1 MPAASFDLRPPTH
14 APNGQGSVYTGIYK
28 SLGSIFL
35 TVNLLGLPKE
45 VS

>member
-14 APNGQGSVYTGIYK
+14 APNGQGSVYTGI
-28 SLGSIFL
+28 LSIFL

>member
-14 APNGQGSVYTGIYK
+14 APNGQGSVYTGIY
-28 SLGSIFL
+28 LSIFL